1 MSITLTFLGTGT
13 SSGVPMI
20 GCNCSVCLSVND
32 KDKRLRTSAL
42 IEISGENFAIDAG
55 PDFRAQMLNNDVREL
70 HGIVF
75 THEHK
80 DHIAG
85 LDDIRAY
92 NYFMNQ
98 PMQLYATTQVQEA
111 LKREFHYIFSN
122 PDYPGV
128 PKIGLNTITN
138 AEFTPIGSSFGWTP
152 IQVYH
157 ADLPVF
163 GYRIGNLAYITDANF
178 IPDSEFDKLTSLD
191 VLVINALRH
200 EQHYSHF
207 TLNEALELIEKLQPK
222 QAYLTHISHQLGLHE
237 TVQASLPKNVF
248 IAYDGLK
255 VVSS

>member
-178 IPDSEFDKLTSLD
+178 IPDSELDKLTSLD

>member
-20 GCNCSVCLSVND
+20 GCNCSVCLSHNS

-42 IEISGENFAIDAG
+42 IEISGKNFAIDAG

-92 NYFMNQ
+92 NYFMSQ

-138 AEFTPIGSSFGWTP
+138 AEFTPIGSSFEWTP

-178 IPDSEFDKLTSLD
+178 IPDSELDKLMRLD
-191 VLVINALRH
+191 VLVVNALRH

-222 QAYLTHISHQLGLHE
+222 QAYLTHISHQLGLQE